1 MPKVLTVQ
9 VGPTLDRV
17 DGHQQIRR
25 SVAEVVL
32 ATVAVKPLVDVLDGM
47 VQDRS
52 GWHPPCPVVLSVLG
66 SAVRH
71 CLRDSEQPGGRH
83 KVPSLWDAG
92 SDGS

>member
-1 MPKVLTVQ
+1 
-9 VGPTLDRV
+9 
-17 DGHQQIRR
+17 
-25 SVAEVVL
+25 
-32 ATVAVKPLVDVLDGM
+32 VLDGM

-52 GWHPPCPVVLSVLG
+52 GWHPPCPVVLAVLG